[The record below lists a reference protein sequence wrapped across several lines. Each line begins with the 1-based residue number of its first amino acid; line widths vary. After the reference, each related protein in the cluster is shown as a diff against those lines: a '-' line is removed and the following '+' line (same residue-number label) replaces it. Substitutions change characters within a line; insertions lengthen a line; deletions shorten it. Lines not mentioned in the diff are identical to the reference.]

1 MEVSTQAVVGSQVK
15 AYFLFIIVI
24 NTKTYLSTTYEEK
37 LVLKCKCSSGL
48 FYLDDHC
55 HVLSGYYSQFFVD

>member
-1 MEVSTQAVVGSQVK
+1 MEVSTQVVVGSQVK

-24 NTKTYLSTTYEEK
+24 NTKTYLLTTYEEK

-48 FYLDDHC
+48 FLMIIVMYYLVIIVSSSLID
-55 HVLSGYYSQFFVD
+55 

>member
-1 MEVSTQAVVGSQVK
+1 MEVSTQVVVGSQVK

-24 NTKTYLSTTYEEK
+24 NTKTYLLTTYEEK
-37 LVLKCKCSSGL
+37 LVLKCKCSSG
-48 FYLDDHC
+48 FFDDHC